1 MTLNDYVLA
10 LARRILQF
18 SDRTI
23 FLVALQLLL
32 GNLAPGRQFWFASAT
47 ADNACRDS
55 ILLAPSGFMVQ
66 GRQGVLNRHRRKCW
80 DVLRLCDFFCG
91 KNGQM
96 KNGRCWS
103 LQSWDLGRPLS
114 SPLERSKMMHLP
126 RCMSFVMFR
135 IVSSISMICSTAH
148 WLQSS
153 TKWTRLSLQSV
164 SGSIL
169 PMVFG
174 QRALDLDNLGHTWT
188 IFDLHVGRICNACSP
203 SFCMFF
209 STVKLRAFCKKG
221 QGCLVRPDRF
231 VFPFPEKSRFVD
243 SPDMS
248 RYGTIGRYVCFYV
261 IIPAFLRLGAACMRI
276 SRCSEWAAVKARPDE
291 VVPRNLLMRMNHMN
305 VNIV

>member
-1 MTLNDYVLA
+1 LGTLLQVGSFGLPRPQLTMLA
-10 LARRILQF
+10 EIQF
-18 SDRTI
+18 SW
-23 FLVALQLLL
+23 LLQVLWFRGGKASSIDTAESVEMCWDCVTSFVGKMDKWRMDDVGVCRVETWEGLCLLL
-32 GNLAPGRQFWFASAT
+32 WKGQRWCISPGAW
-47 ADNACRDS
+47 
-55 ILLAPSGFMVQ
+55 
-66 GRQGVLNRHRRKCW
+66 
-80 DVLRLCDFFCG
+80 
-91 KNGQM
+91 
-96 KNGRCWS
+96 
-103 LQSWDLGRPLS
+103 
-114 SPLERSKMMHLP
+114 
-126 RCMSFVMFR
+126 
-135 IVSSISMICSTAH
+135 VSSISMICSTAH
-148 WLQSS
+148 WRQSS

-291 VVPRNLLMRMNHMN
+291 VVPRNLLMIMNHMN
-305 VNIV
+305 IIYYI